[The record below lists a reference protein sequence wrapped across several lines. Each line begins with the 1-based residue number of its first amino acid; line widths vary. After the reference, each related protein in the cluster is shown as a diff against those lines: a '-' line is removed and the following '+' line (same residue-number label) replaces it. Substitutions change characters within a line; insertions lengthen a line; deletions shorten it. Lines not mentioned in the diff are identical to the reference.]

1 MTFTVFDPT
10 EEPVGTPFRR
20 ADRPANLQGKV
31 IGLLDNG
38 KPKSDM
44 LLRELDALLRAEA
57 GISKVIMLRK
67 PSAFR
72 PAPDEQLDDLARRA
86 DAVVTGIGD

>member
-1 MTFTVFDPT
+1 MSFTVFDPT
-10 EEPVGTPFRR
+10 DEPVGTLFTR
-20 ADRPANLQGKV
+20 ADRPPSLKGVV
-31 IGLLDNG
+31 IGILDNG

-57 GISKVIMLRK
+57 GVSDVVMVRK

-72 PAPDEQLDDLARRA
+72 PAPDDQLDDLARRT

>member
-1 MTFTVFDPT
+1 MSFTVFDPT
-10 EEPVGTPFRR
+10 DEPAGTPFRR
-20 ADRPANLQGKV
+20 ADRPVNLRGKV
-31 IGLLDNG
+31 IGLMDNG
-38 KPKSDM
+38 KPKSNL

-57 GISKVIMLRK
+57 GVSNVIVLRK

-72 PAPDEQLDDLARRA
+72 PAPDELLDDLARRA